1 MKVLVCDKTEKEYI
15 EQMRAA
21 GLTVDVRD
29 DITPE
34 ELPSV
39 LPAYDAMV
47 VRSRTKVR
55 QPLID
60 VCPDLKV
67 IVRGGVGLDTI
78 DHEYAKSKG
87 IAVMNTPMASS
98 ASVAELAIGYMFML
112 ARSLYKATSSMKGE
126 KWDKKAFE
134 GDEIGGK
141 TLGLIGVGNIGREV
155 AKRASALGMSVLA
168 YDPYVKGALEAQLVP
183 LDELLARAD
192 YISLHL
198 PKTKESAGMIGPD
211 QFAKMKDGVRII
223 NCARGGIIDEAAL
236 YQALT
241 SGKVAGAALDVYA
254 EEPPTDWKL
263 LKLDNVIGSP
273 HIGAA
278 TREAQGRVG
287 AEVAE
292 KLIASDLPDDP
303 YCHVDLMAYFPDEI
317 RVGYEGQ
324 VVWAPSK
331 PDGQPRRCLDTSKAK
346 AYFGFQAR
354 MSFDDGL
361 KRTIDWYSDRRA
373 HGQP

>member
-1 MKVLVCDKTEKEYI
+1 MKVLICDKTEKEYI

-29 DITPE
+29 DVTPE
-34 ELPSV
+34 ELPNV

-60 VCPDLKV
+60 VCPNLKV

-78 DHEYAKSKG
+78 DHEYARSKG

-98 ASVAELAIGYMFML
+98 ASVAELAIGYMFAL
-112 ARSLYKATSSMKGE
+112 ARSICKATASMKAE
-126 KWDKKAFE
+126 KWEKKSFE
-134 GDEIGGK
+134 GTELGGK

-155 AKRASALGMSVLA
+155 AKRASALGMTVLA
-168 YDPYVKGALEAQLVP
+168 YDPYVTEATEAQLVA
-183 LDELLARAD
+183 LDQLLARSD

-198 PKTKESAGMIGPD
+198 PKTKESANMIGRE
-211 QFAKMKDGVRII
+211 QFDRMKQGVYII

-236 YQALT
+236 YEALT
-241 SGKVAGAALDVYA
+241 GGKVAGAALDVYA

-278 TREAQGRVG
+278 TKEAQGRVG

-292 KLIASDLPDDP
+292 KLIA
-303 YCHVDLMAYFPDEI
+303 F
-317 RVGYEGQ
+317 
-324 VVWAPSK
+324 
-331 PDGQPRRCLDTSKAK
+331 AK
-346 AYFGFQAR
+346 DHA
-354 MSFDDGL
+354 
-361 KRTIDWYSDRRA
+361 
-373 HGQP
+373 

>member
-1 MKVLVCDKTEKEYI
+1 MKVLVCDKTEKECI

-34 ELPSV
+34 ELPTV
-39 LPAYDAMV
+39 LPAYEGMV

-55 QPLID
+55 QSLID

-87 IAVMNTPMASS
+87 ITVMNTPMASS
-98 ASVAELAIGYMFML
+98 ASVAELTIGYMFAL
-112 ARSLYKATSSMKGE
+112 ARSLYKATSSMKAE
-126 KWDKKAFE
+126 KWDKKSFE

-141 TLGLIGVGNIGREV
+141 TLGLIGVGNIGKEV
-155 AKRASALGMSVLA
+155 AKRANALGMTVLA
-168 YDPYVKGALEAQLVP
+168 YDPYVKETAGVKMVA
-183 LDELLARAD
+183 LDEVLTKSD

-198 PKTKESAGMIGPD
+198 PKTKESAGMIGAD
-211 QFAKMKDGVRII
+211 QFAKMKNGVRIV

-236 YQALT
+236 YEALT
-241 SGKVAGAALDVYA
+241 SGKVAGAALDVFA

-278 TREAQGRVG
+278 TKEAQGRVG

-292 KLIASDLPDDP
+292 KLIAFTKS
-303 YCHVDLMAYFPDEI
+303 
-317 RVGYEGQ
+317 G
-324 VVWAPSK
+324 K
-331 PDGQPRRCLDTSKAK
+331 
-346 AYFGFQAR
+346 
-354 MSFDDGL
+354 
-361 KRTIDWYSDRRA
+361 
-373 HGQP
+373 

>member
-1 MKVLVCDKTEKEYI
+1 MKVLVCDKTEKECI

-34 ELPSV
+34 DLPNV
-39 LPAYDAMV
+39 LPAYDGMV

-87 IAVMNTPMASS
+87 ITVMNTPMASS
-98 ASVAELAIGYMFML
+98 ASVAELTIGYMFAL
-112 ARSLYKATSSMKGE
+112 ARSIYKATSSMKAE
-126 KWDKKAFE
+126 KWDKKSFE

-141 TLGLIGVGNIGREV
+141 TLGLIGVGNIGKEV
-155 AKRASALGMSVLA
+155 AKRANALGMAVLA
-168 YDPYVKGALEAQLVP
+168 YDPYVKEVAGIKMVT
-183 LDELLARAD
+183 LDEILTQSD

-198 PKTKESAGMIGPD
+198 PKTKESAGMIGVD
-211 QFAKMKDGVRII
+211 QFAKMKNGVRIV

-236 YQALT
+236 YEALT
-241 SGKVAGAALDVYA
+241 SGKVASAALDVFA

-263 LKLDNVIGSP
+263 FKLDNVIGSP

-278 TREAQGRVG
+278 TKEAQGRVG

-292 KLIASDLPDDP
+292 KLIA
-303 YCHVDLMAYFPDEI
+303 F
-317 RVGYEGQ
+317 
-324 VVWAPSK
+324 
-331 PDGQPRRCLDTSKAK
+331 AK
-346 AYFGFQAR
+346 NR
-354 MSFDDGL
+354 
-361 KRTIDWYSDRRA
+361 K
-373 HGQP
+373 

>member
-1 MKVLVCDKTEKEYI
+1 MKVLVCDKTEKEAI

-34 ELPSV
+34 DLMKV
-39 LPAYDAMV
+39 LPAYDGMV

-60 VCPDLKV
+60 VCPNLKV

-78 DHEYAKSKG
+78 DADYAKSKG
-87 IAVMNTPMASS
+87 ITVMNTPLASS
-98 ASVAELAIGYMFML
+98 ASVAELTIGYMFAL
-112 ARSLYKATSSMKGE
+112 ARSIFKATASMKSE

-141 TLGLIGVGNIGREV
+141 TLGLIGIGNIGKEV
-155 AKRASALGMSVLA
+155 ARRASALGMTVVA
-168 YDPYVKGALEAQLVP
+168 YDPYVKSMDGVKLVT
-183 LDELLARAD
+183 LDDLLAKAD

-198 PKTKESAGMIGPD
+198 PKTKESANMIGAA
-211 QFAKMKDGVRII
+211 QFAKMKNGVRII
-223 NCARGGIIDEAAL
+223 NCARGGIVDESAL
-236 YQALT
+236 YDALT
-241 SGKVAGAALDVYA
+241 SGKVAGAALDVFS

-278 TREAQGRVG
+278 TKAAQGRVG
-287 AEVAE
+287 AEVAA
-292 KLIASDLPDDP
+292 KLIEFAKK
-303 YCHVDLMAYFPDEI
+303 M
-317 RVGYEGQ
+317 
-324 VVWAPSK
+324 
-331 PDGQPRRCLDTSKAK
+331 QPA
-346 AYFGFQAR
+346 
-354 MSFDDGL
+354 
-361 KRTIDWYSDRRA
+361 
-373 HGQP
+373 

>member
-1 MKVLVCDKTEKEYI
+1 MKVLVCDKTEKEAI

-21 GLTVDVRD
+21 GLEVDVRD

-34 ELPSV
+34 ELLTV
-39 LPAYDAMV
+39 LPAYDGMV

-60 VCPDLKV
+60 ACPNLKV

-78 DHEYAKSKG
+78 DYEYAKSKG
-87 IAVMNTPMASS
+87 ITVMNTPLASS
-98 ASVAELAIGYMFML
+98 ASVAELTIGYMLML
-112 ARSLYKATSSMKGE
+112 ARSLYKATASMKAE

-155 AKRASALGMSVLA
+155 AKRASALGMTVIA
-168 YDPYVKGALEAQLVP
+168 YDPYVKAVDGIKMVA
-183 LDELLARAD
+183 LDELLAQSD

-198 PKTKESAGMIGPD
+198 PKTKESANMIGKE
-211 QFAKMKDGVRII
+211 QFARMKNGVRII
-223 NCARGGIIDEAAL
+223 NCARGGIIDEDAL
-236 YQALT
+236 YEALT
-241 SGKVAGAALDVYA
+241 SGKAAGAALDVFA

-263 LKLDNVIGSP
+263 LKLDNVIASP

-278 TREAQGRVG
+278 TKEAQARVG

-292 KLIASDLPDDP
+292 KLIA
-303 YCHVDLMAYFPDEI
+303 F
-317 RVGYEGQ
+317 
-324 VVWAPSK
+324 
-331 PDGQPRRCLDTSKAK
+331 AK
-346 AYFGFQAR
+346 NG
-354 MSFDDGL
+354 
-361 KRTIDWYSDRRA
+361 K
-373 HGQP
+373 